1 MPATDTSKK
10 WKFYDRLEREFY
22 VHQIITP
29 PRNRGGV
36 IFSLQF
42 VCVCLSVS
50 LFVRLCLWT
59 KFQPNGW
66 TDLDAVF
73 AKWLLTAL
81 ARTLLKLVTLGQR
94 SKSQWRNTYF
104 FFIILLISLLCIS
117 ALLCSINMK
126 FGMSLRYTFGRLWR
140 HLSFH

>member
-1 MPATDTSKK
+1 MAFYIIVLRSKLNVLSSVNFK
-10 WKFYDRLEREFY
+10 YRF
-22 VHQIITP
+22 ITP

-42 VCVCLSVS
+42 VYVSVCLCVC
-50 LFVRLCLWT
+50 VRLLLWT

-81 ARTLLKLVTLGQR
+81 ARTLLLTSFFLYQLCYVQSKWNYVYRLDIPLV
-94 SKSQWRNTYF
+94 N
-104 FFIILLISLLCIS
+104 LC
-117 ALLCSINMK
+117 LN
-126 FGMSLRYTFGRLWR
+126 LRKIEWIMTSLWR
-140 HLSFH
+140 HFIESTNFVLGSNT